1 MLVRLDANRARF
13 VARAGGVLYL
23 LIIVL
28 GALGEGVVRGSI
40 VVAGNATATAANL
53 RSMEWLWRLGVVGE
67 IVVLTCAT
75 ALALVLYVLLRRVNR
90 ELALMAVF
98 FNLVSIAIEGVA
110 AVSLATALLPLAST
124 SYLTAFAPEQIQA
137 MAMLSIRSHTV
148 GFGVALIFFGVE
160 CVILGYLIY
169 RSAYMPRSIGILM
182 QIAGVCYAV
191 NSFALLLSP
200 RLASQLFPTILIPS
214 LIAEL
219 SLALWLLVKGVRAE
233 QWDQHGHSI
242 RSATVPAAAATSDVG
257 AA

>member
-1 MLVRLDANRARF
+1 MTGRLDANRARR
-13 VARAGGVLYL
+13 VARAGGLLYL
-23 LIIVL
+23 VIIVL
-28 GALGEGVVRGSI
+28 GTLGEGVVRGSI
-40 VVAGNATATAANL
+40 VVSGNAAATAANL

-75 ALALVLYVLLRRVNR
+75 ALTAVLYVLLRRVDS

-110 AVSLATALLPLAST
+110 AVSLATALLPVAST
-124 SYLTAFAPEQIQA
+124 SYLTAFAPEQLHV

-169 RSAYMPRSIGILM
+169 RSAYMPRLIGILM
-182 QIAGVCYAV
+182 QLAGVCYLV
-191 NSFALLLSP
+191 NSVALLLSP

-214 LIAEL
+214 FVGEL
-219 SLALWLLVKGVRAE
+219 SLAIWLVVKGVRAE
-233 QWDQHGHSI
+233 AWDRHGHGNP
-242 RSATVPAAAATSDVG
+242 SATAPAATLDLGTA
-257 AA
+257 